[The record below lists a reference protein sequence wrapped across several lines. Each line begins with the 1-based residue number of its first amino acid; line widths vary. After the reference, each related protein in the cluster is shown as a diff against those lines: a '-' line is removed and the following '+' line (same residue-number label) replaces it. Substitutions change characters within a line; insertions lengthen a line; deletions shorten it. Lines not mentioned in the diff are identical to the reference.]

1 MSTFNDISTF
11 VSSYFSPVSKT
22 RLRKN
27 PRAEL
32 ILLQYYPFYLKLT
45 DNYKEQFWNR
55 LEEVFAAVK
64 IEFQDNEDYDNFKYQ
79 LLIAAEITHYSIGQK
94 HFTVNEMPILIETLS
109 AKEESILGAEKVN
122 NQIIIH
128 WEKFLDEISRTEET
142 GLVVTILDQLYHLQ
156 LKSIDSV
163 LKASFLNVKTF
174 NKQRRSLF
182 NVYDVTD
189 TPTFYKACLR
199 SYFLFPE
206 ELRNIHPKIFRHVDY
221 VLFNGK

>member
-1 MSTFNDISTF
+1 MASLSTISTF

-32 ILLQYYPFYLKLT
+32 ILLQFYPFYLKLT
-45 DNYKEQFWNR
+45 DDYKEQFWNR

-94 HFTVNEMPILIETLS
+94 TFRVNEMPIQIETLS
-109 AKEESILGAEKVN
+109 SKEESILGAEKVN
-122 NQIIIH
+122 DQIIIH
-128 WEKFLDEISRTEET
+128 WEKFLDELSRSEET
-142 GLVVTILDQLYHLQ
+142 GLVITILDQLYCSKVDL
-156 LKSIDSV
+156 IEEA
-163 LKASFLNVKTF
+163 LKASFLNIRSF
-174 NKQRRSLF
+174 NGEKRSLF
-182 NVYDVTD
+182 NIYDTID
-189 TPTFYKACLR
+189 TTTFYKACLR

-206 ELRNIHPKIFRHVDY
+206 ELRNIHPKIFRQVDY
-221 VLFNGK
+221 LLFNSK

>member
-1 MSTFNDISTF
+1 MATFNDISTF
-11 VSSYFSPVSKT
+11 VSSYFSVVNKT
-22 RLRKN
+22 SLKKN

-45 DNYKEQFWNR
+45 DNYRDQFWDR
-55 LEEVFAAVK
+55 LEEVFCAVD

-79 LLIAAEITHYSIGQK
+79 LLIAAEITHYTIGQK
-94 HFTVNEMPILIETLS
+94 HFSVNKMSIQIETLS
-109 AKEESILGAEKVN
+109 AKEESILGAEKIN

-142 GLVVTILDQLYHLQ
+142 GLVITILDQLYNLQ
-156 LKSIDSV
+156 LESIDSV

-174 NKQRRSLF
+174 NSEKRSLF
-182 NVYDVTD
+182 NIYDVID
-189 TPTFYKACLR
+189 TSTFYKACLR

-221 VLFNGK
+221 VLFHGK

>member
-1 MSTFNDISTF
+1 MNTFNDISTF
-11 VSSYFSPVSKT
+11 VSSYFSAVPGNN
-22 RLRKN
+22 LRKN

-32 ILLQYYPFYLKLT
+32 ILVQYYPFYLKLT
-45 DNYKEQFWNR
+45 DNYRAQFWDR
-55 LEEVFAAVK
+55 LEDVFNAVK
-64 IEFQDNEDYDNFKYQ
+64 IKFQDDEDYDNFKYQ
-79 LLIAAEITHYSIGQK
+79 LLIAAELTHYTIGQK
-94 HFTVNEMPILIETLS
+94 NFTVNEMSILVETLS
-109 AKEESILGAEKVN
+109 SKEESVLGAEKIN

-156 LKSIDSV
+156 LESIDSV

-182 NVYDVTD
+182 NIYDVTD

-221 VLFNGK
+221 VLFNCK